1 MPVVSGL
8 AGSLQEATNLP
19 RVLELAQAYFSQRG
33 VVMMSYHHHPPI
45 GAQDYMRPVGVEA
58 WGFPSEWVEEYVAGD
73 YERIDPIT
81 RRAMRET
88 QPFWWSEIAQLER
101 LRPRE
106 RQFLKALH
114 RAHLG
119 DGLAV
124 PVFGPRGRD
133 GYVGLGL
140 GHAARMLPAHRMAT
154 FQMAAQLAHQR
165 YCDLLVQGFEDV
177 RLSPREE
184 EVLRWA
190 AAGKSTGVI
199 ADILQ
204 VSPNTIDTHFRRAFA
219 KLGVN
224 DRVTAVL
231 RALALGLIM

>member
-8 AGSLQEATNLP
+8 VNELQDARDLVT
-19 RVLELAQAYFSQRG
+19 VMELARGYFVKRG
-33 VVMMSYHHHPPI
+33 AIMMSYHHHPPI
-45 GAQDYMRPVGVEA
+45 GAQDYMRPVGVTA
-58 WGFPSEWVEEYVAGD
+58 YGFPPAWVEEYVAGD
-73 YERIDPIT
+73 YERVDPIT
-81 RRAMRET
+81 RRAMRAT
-88 QPFWWSEIAQLER
+88 QPFWWSEISQLEQ

-106 RQFLKALH
+106 RDYLKALH

-133 GYVGLGL
+133 GYVGLGF
-140 GHAARMLPAHRMAT
+140 GHAARMLPVHRIAT
-154 FQMAAQLAHQR
+154 FQMAAQMAHQR

-177 RLSPREE
+177 RLTPREE

-199 ADILQ
+199 ADILE
-204 VSPNTIDTHFRRAFA
+204 VSANTVDTHLRRAFA